1 MFENSPRPEMKDEM
15 NDETMNESV
24 ASRQRNATVDAF
36 ETVPEQ
42 VTCIRNSRVSLSLS
56 LSLSDSKLGPQ
67 LVAAFA
73 QQLQDMSNLS
83 DSKLGNKIQKCIVS
97 SQHLHIC

>member
-1 MFENSPRPEMKDEM
+1 M

-36 ETVPEQ
+36 ENVPEQ
-42 VTCIRNSRVSLSLS
+42 VTCIRNSRVS

-83 DSKLGNKIQKCIVS
+83 DSKLGNKIQKSIVS